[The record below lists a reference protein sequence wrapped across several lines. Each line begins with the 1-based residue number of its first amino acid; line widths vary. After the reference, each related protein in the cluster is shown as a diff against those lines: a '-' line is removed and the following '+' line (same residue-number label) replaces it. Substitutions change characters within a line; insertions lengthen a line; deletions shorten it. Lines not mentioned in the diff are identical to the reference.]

1 LRKHANRV
9 GEMRIYPE
17 VVMPANILM
26 GVRSEVVWIPA
37 ETFGNDG
44 SDIRGVLEAGGLEY
58 ADLIV
63 Q

>member
-1 LRKHANRV
+1 
-9 GEMRIYPE
+9 
-17 VVMPANILM
+17 MPANILM